1 MDLDDPTLRD
11 RLIAARVAR
20 DEAAEAVRQ
29 FVDRPVG
36 GPAVITPARVQRLA
50 AVLRDCLRTGD
61 MGLRKSYLRMFLDQV
76 VVVAAEIRLRGPT
89 AALAAAANSGEL
101 SPAGMVPSFVRKW
114 RPVGESNPRYRR
126 ERAVSWASRRTGPS
140 RSAFYG
146 LPPTTSSHRRTA
158 HRASIARPS
167 TWPSRR
173 SSTTTRSGPP
183 PCNRSASRSPNAE
196 IPAIRVPAGSSNTA
210 SFATGGA
217 PDPRRATITP
227 SVTDPATITTPIAT
241 TTTTSSPRIRRP
253 ST

>member
-114 RPVGESNPRYRR
+114 RPVGPPNASEIIDYFAIFRR
-126 ERAVSWASRRTGPS
+126 HPTICPTFPARMVAHAPGRPS
-140 RSAFYG
+140 RDA
-146 LPPTTSSHRRTA
+146 
-158 HRASIARPS
+158 
-167 TWPSRR
+167 PSRGLG
-173 SSTTTRSGPP
+173 TR
-183 PCNRSASRSPNAE
+183 PCL
-196 IPAIRVPAGSSNTA
+196 RVQVPVAPLDALQQKGNQEAKAPFGRQEFLAGVDA
-210 SFATGGA
+210 
-217 PDPRRATITP
+217 
-227 SVTDPATITTPIAT
+227 
-241 TTTTSSPRIRRP
+241 
-253 ST
+253 